1 MSFTKRFAAVA
12 MAAGLALGAAACE
25 SDDTTDPAQEA
36 PADDLGTDTEGDL
49 GTDTEGELGT
59 DDGADDLGGT
69 ETEGT
74 DG

>member
-1 MSFTKRFAAVA
+1 MRGFTKRFAAVA

-25 SDDTTDPAQEA
+25 ADDTADPAQEA
-36 PADDLGTDTEGDL
+36 PADDTDLGTEGD
-49 GTDTEGELGT
+49 LGT

>member
-1 MSFTKRFAAVA
+1 MSGFTKRFAAVA

-25 SDDTTDPAQEA
+25 AEDTADPAQEA
-36 PADDLGTDTEGDL
+36 PADDLGTDDGTGDL
-49 GTDTEGELGT
+49 GTTETEGTGT
-59 DDGADDLGGT
+59 DDGLGGT

>member
-1 MSFTKRFAAVA
+1 MRGFTKRFAAVA

-36 PADDLGTDTEGDL
+36 PADTGTQGDL
-49 GTDTEGELGT
+49 GTDDGT
-59 DDGADDLGGT
+59 GDLGAT
-69 ETEGT
+69 ETEGVGT